1 MESDEIEY
9 KGYVIWKFEGN
20 WYVRIKEP
28 SEENSL
34 YACINSLDMVKFF
47 LDLLEPQ
54 LKIS

>member
-47 LDLLEPQ
+47 LDLL
-54 LKIS
+54 